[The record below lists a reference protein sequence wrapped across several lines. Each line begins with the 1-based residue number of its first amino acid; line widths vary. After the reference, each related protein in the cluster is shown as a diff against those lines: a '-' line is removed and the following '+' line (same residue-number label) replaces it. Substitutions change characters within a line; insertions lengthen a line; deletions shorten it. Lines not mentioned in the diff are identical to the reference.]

1 MTTEPTDKPDPEVE
15 QDTIEG
21 VWTQADTPG
30 SDVELEKLVNPA
42 EEATTEIAAD
52 LTGLASP
59 ESPLSPI
66 AEDEVIEFPES
77 DDDYEAEI
85 TTRVI
90 EPDVEGPDPRVAEV
104 EAAIQRANEEAAER
118 ARAEAER
125 LAAERAARNRALG
138 VVASSGAEVVVAPPP
153 QKLVTDKF
161 LGAMGLFVLRWIVG
175 AIVGIHAYQLLT
187 GIPAF
192 QAELGLTRLP
202 SPSIMA
208 WVAAIGSLLIAAALF
223 LGVFVRVAGFG
234 LAAMAVL
241 ALVFLRWG
249 SFSPFVSGQVGFL
262 GELEFLLAGVGLLFL
277 CVGGG
282 LWGIDGIFRRRRAKA
297 RAAEAD

>member
-1 MTTEPTDKPDPEVE
+1 MTTEPTDRPDPEVE

-42 EEATTEIAAD
+42 EEATTEISAD
-52 LTGLASP
+52 LSGLAAP

-66 AEDEVIEFPES
+66 SPVEEIEFPES
-77 DDDYEAEI
+77 DVAAKAEV

-90 EPDVEGPDPRVAEV
+90 EDSDDPDPRVADV
-104 EAAIQRANEEAAER
+104 EAAIQRANEEAADR
-118 ARAEAER
+118 ARAEAQR

-138 VVASSGAEVVVAPPP
+138 VVAATGAEVVVAPPP
-153 QKLVTDKF
+153 QKLATDKF
-161 LGAMGLFVLRWIVG
+161 LGAMGLFVLRWIVA
-175 AIVGIHAYQLLT
+175 AIVGVHAYQLLT

-192 QAELGLTRLP
+192 QAELGITQLP
-202 SPSIMA
+202 SPNIMA
-208 WVAAIGSLLIAAALF
+208 WVAAISALLIALALL
-223 LGVFVRVAGFG
+223 LGVFVRIAGFG

-249 SFSPFVSGQVGFL
+249 NFSPFVSGQVGFL

-277 CVGGG
+277 CFGGG